1 MSQNY
6 PICADLTDLEQTQ
19 KAVKPIEAVDCL
31 INNAGIMELADF
43 LGISPEHVERQ
54 FSVNLKAVV
63 FLSQIIVKKMI
74 AAGNGGSILNMSSIL
89 GQRPVKFCGIYN
101 CTKAALTC

>member
-1 MSQNY
+1 
-6 PICADLTDLEQTQ
+6 
-19 KAVKPIEAVDCL
+19 
-31 INNAGIMELADF
+31 MELSDF

-74 AAGNGGSILNMSSIL
+74 AAGNGGSIFEYVFDPWSETCEIL
-89 GQRPVKFCGIYN
+89 WNLQLPKPL
-101 CTKAALTC
+101 LTC